1 MKKVF
6 SFFKNSNET
15 KERKFVEVGNNRFL
29 KNFKKIT
36 LTLYVLL
43 LIISYYIT
51 LVPINLKSI
60 EFYGYAT
67 FMLFVLAFI
76 FFIDSFFNEK
86 SKIIYKTLLKII
98 IVMIVATIISNIYS
112 SPILQSKRYASLIK
126 KQTSIFEEDIKQA
139 DFTKL
144 PVVDRDTAIK
154 LGARKMGEM
163 GDLVSQYN
171 IDETYSQI
179 ALGEKPVRVTPLV
192 YADFVKWFLN
202 KDKGIPYY
210 IKSDMVTQNASLV
223 KLDEPIMYSMS
234 DKFSRNLY
242 RHIRFSYPT
251 AIIDDI
257 NFETDDE
264 GKPYFIA
271 TAVEPTIGLFG
282 APDTKYIIIV
292 DAHSGKMEKYKVGNV
307 PEWVDRV
314 YPANMIIT
322 QLDDNG
328 KFERGFLNS
337 KIKQEGV
344 TKTTDGYNYLISGND
359 ISLYTGITSV
369 LADES
374 NIGFVIVNMRTK
386 ETKFYP
392 VSSAE
397 EFSVMDSAKGAVQE
411 KGYDATFP
419 LLINVYNRPTYFM
432 SLKDKAS
439 LIKMYSLVDAQNYQ
453 KVAVGNT
460 IEETVENYQKI
471 TSDIMNNV
479 GASSEKTIVIE
490 DIQSVVIDGN
500 TLYYI
505 KAKDEEK
512 ILSASINI
520 DPRLAFVKIEDT
532 IEVSGSDMGS
542 VFVITKLK

>member
-6 SFFKNSNET
+6 SFFKNSNES
-15 KERKFVEVGNNRFL
+15 KERKFVEVGNNKFL
-29 KNFKKIT
+29 RNFKKIT

-43 LIISYYIT
+43 LIISYYIA
-51 LVPINLKSI
+51 LVPINLKSV

-67 FMLFVLAFI
+67 VMLFVLSFI

-98 IVMIVATIISNIYS
+98 IVMIVATILSNIYS

-126 KQTSIFEEDIKQA
+126 KQTSVFEEDIKQA

-210 IKSDMVTQNASLV
+210 IKIDMVTQNASLV

-292 DAHSGKMEKYKVGNV
+292 DAHSGKMEKYKTGNV

-344 TKTTDGYNYLISGND
+344 TKTTDGYNYLISGSD

-411 KGYDATFP
+411 KAYDATFP

-460 IEETVENYQKI
+460 VEVTVENYQKI

-520 DPRLAFVKIEDT
+520 DPRLAFVKIGDT
-532 IEVSGSDMGS
+532 IEVSGSDKGS

>member
-6 SFFKNSNET
+6 SFFKNANES
-15 KERKFVEVGNNRFL
+15 KERKFVEVGNNKFL
-29 KNFKKIT
+29 RNFKKIT
-36 LTLYVLL
+36 LILYLL
-43 LIISYYIT
+43 LLVISYYIA

-67 FMLFVLAFI
+67 VMLFVLAFI

-86 SKIIYKTLLKII
+86 SKIIYKTLLKISI
-98 IVMIVATIISNIYS
+98 AMIVITALSNLYS

-126 KQTSIFEEDIKQA
+126 KQTSVFEEDIKQA

-210 IKSDMVTQNASLV
+210 IKIDMVTQNASLV

-292 DAHSGKMEKYKVGNV
+292 DAHSGKMEKYKTGNV

-344 TKTTDGYNYLISGND
+344 TKTTDGYNYLISGSD

-460 IEETVENYQKI
+460 VEETVENYQKI

-490 DIQSVVIDGN
+490 DIQSVVIDSN

-520 DPRLAFVKIEDT
+520 DPRLAFIKAGDT

>member
-67 FMLFVLAFI
+67 VMLFVLAFI

-86 SKIIYKTLLKII
+86 SRLIYKTLLKISI
-98 IVMIVATIISNIYS
+98 AMIVITALSNLYS

-126 KQTSIFEEDIKQA
+126 KQTSVFEEDIKQA

-210 IKSDMVTQNASLV
+210 IKIDMVTQNASLV

-460 IEETVENYQKI
+460 VEETVENYQKI

-479 GASSEKTIVIE
+479 GASSEKNIVIE
-490 DIQSVVIDGN
+490 DIQNVVIDGN

-512 ILSASINI
+512 ILSASINV
-520 DPRLAFVKIEDT
+520 DPRFAFVKIGDT

>member
-67 FMLFVLAFI
+67 VMLFVLAFI

-210 IKSDMVTQNASLV
+210 IKIDMVTQNASLV

-460 IEETVENYQKI
+460 VEETVENYQKI

-479 GASSEKTIVIE
+479 GASSEKAIVIE
-490 DIQSVVIDGN
+490 DIQSVVIDSN

-520 DPRLAFVKIEDT
+520 DPRLAFVKIGDT

>member
-210 IKSDMVTQNASLV
+210 IKIDMVTQNASLV

-411 KGYDATFP
+411 KAYDATFP

-460 IEETVENYQKI
+460 VEETVENYQKI

-479 GASSEKTIVIE
+479 GASSEKTILIE

-520 DPRLAFVKIEDT
+520 DPRLAFIKIGDT

>member
-6 SFFKNSNET
+6 SFFKDSNSSQE
-15 KERKFVEVGNNRFL
+15 KRFVEVGNNKFL

-36 LTLYVLL
+36 LILYAIFIVL
-43 LIISYYIT
+43 SYYVT

-60 EFYGYAT
+60 EFYGYSI
-67 FMLFVLAFI
+67 FMLAVLTLI
-76 FFIDSFFNEK
+76 FFIDSFFNDK
-86 SKIIYKTLLKII
+86 SKILYKILSKII
-98 IVMIVATIISNIYS
+98 LIMIVLAVISNIYS
-112 SPILQSKRYASLIK
+112 SPLLQSKKYAALIK
-126 KQTSIFEEDIKQA
+126 KQNSVFEDDIKQA

-179 ALGEKPVRVTPLV
+179 AVDEKPFRVTPLV
-192 YADFVKWFLN
+192 YADLVKWFLN

-210 IKSDMVTQNASLV
+210 IKIDMVTQNASLV

-242 RHIRFSYPT
+242 RHIRFAYPT
-251 AIIDDI
+251 AIISDI
-257 NFETDDE
+257 NFETDDND
-264 GKPYFIA
+264 KPYFIA
-271 TAVEPTIGLFG
+271 TATEPTIGLFG

-292 DAHSGKMEKYKVGNV
+292 DAHSGKMDKYKVGNV

-328 KFERGFLNS
+328 RYERGFLNS

-344 TKTTDGYNYLISGND
+344 TKTTDGYNYLITGND

-411 KGYDATFP
+411 KGYNATFP
-419 LLINVYNRPTYFM
+419 LLINMYNRPTYFM

-453 KVAVGNT
+453 KVAVGST
-460 IEETVENYQKI
+460 VEETVENYQKI
-471 TSDIMNNV
+471 TSDIMDNI
-479 GASSEKTIVIE
+479 SSTSDKTIVIE
-490 DIQSVVIDGN
+490 DMQSVVLDGN

-505 KAKDEEK
+505 KARGEDK

-520 DPRLAFVKIEDT
+520 DPRLAFIKIGDT
-532 IEVSGSDMGS
+532 INVSGSDMGS
-542 VFVITKLK
+542 VFVVTKLN

>member
-210 IKSDMVTQNASLV
+210 IKIDMVTQNASLV

-292 DAHSGKMEKYKVGNV
+292 DAHNGKMEKYKVGNV

-460 IEETVENYQKI
+460 VEETVENYQKI

-479 GASSEKTIVIE
+479 GASSEKAIVIE
-490 DIQSVVIDGN
+490 DIQSVVIDSN

-520 DPRLAFVKIEDT
+520 DPRLAFVKIGDT

>member
-6 SFFKNSNET
+6 NFFKNSNES
-15 KERKFVEVGNNRFL
+15 KERKFVEVGNNKFL
-29 KNFKKIT
+29 RNFKKIT

-43 LIISYYIT
+43 LIISYYIA
-51 LVPINLKSI
+51 LVPINLKSV

-67 FMLFVLAFI
+67 VMLFVLAFI

-86 SKIIYKTLLKII
+86 SRLIYKTLLKISI
-98 IVMIVATIISNIYS
+98 AMIVITALSNLYS

-126 KQTSIFEEDIKQA
+126 KQTSVFEEDIKQA

-210 IKSDMVTQNASLV
+210 IKIDMVTQNASLV

-292 DAHSGKMEKYKVGNV
+292 DAHSGKMEKYKTGNV

-344 TKTTDGYNYLISGND
+344 TKTTDGYNYLISGSD

-460 IEETVENYQKI
+460 VEETVENYQKI

-490 DIQSVVIDGN
+490 DIQSVVIDSN

-512 ILSASINI
+512 ILSASINV
-520 DPRLAFVKIEDT
+520 DPRLAFIKAGDT

>member
-210 IKSDMVTQNASLV
+210 IKIDMVTQNASLV

-292 DAHSGKMEKYKVGNV
+292 DAHNGKMEKYKVGNV

-460 IEETVENYQKI
+460 VEETVENYQKI

-520 DPRLAFVKIEDT
+520 DPRLAFIKIGDT

>member
-15 KERKFVEVGNNRFL
+15 KERKFVEVGNNKFL

-98 IVMIVATIISNIYS
+98 IVMIVAAIISNIYS

-210 IKSDMVTQNASLV
+210 IKIDMVTQNASLV

-460 IEETVENYQKI
+460 VEETVENYQKI

-479 GASSEKTIVIE
+479 GASSEKNIVIE

-520 DPRLAFVKIEDT
+520 DPRLAFIKIGDT

>member
-76 FFIDSFFNEK
+76 FLIDSFFNEK

-210 IKSDMVTQNASLV
+210 IKIDMVTQNASLV

-344 TKTTDGYNYLISGND
+344 TKTTDGYNYLISGSD

-460 IEETVENYQKI
+460 VEETVENYQKI

-490 DIQSVVIDGN
+490 DIQSVVIDSN

-520 DPRLAFVKIEDT
+520 DPRLAFVKIGDT

>member
-210 IKSDMVTQNASLV
+210 IKIDMVTQNASLV

-460 IEETVENYQKI
+460 VEETVENYQKI

>member
-6 SFFKNSNET
+6 SFFKNANET
-15 KERKFVEVGNNRFL
+15 KERKFVEVGNNKFL
-29 KNFKKIT
+29 RNFKKIT

-43 LIISYYIT
+43 LIISYYIA
-51 LVPINLKSI
+51 LVPINLKSV

-67 FMLFVLAFI
+67 VMLFVLAFI

-86 SKIIYKTLLKII
+86 SRLIYKTLLKISI
-98 IVMIVATIISNIYS
+98 AMIVITALSNLYS

-126 KQTSIFEEDIKQA
+126 KQTSVFEEDIKQA

-210 IKSDMVTQNASLV
+210 IKIDMVTQNASLV

-292 DAHSGKMEKYKVGNV
+292 DAHSGKMEKYKTGNV

-344 TKTTDGYNYLISGND
+344 TKTTDGYNYLISGSD

-460 IEETVENYQKI
+460 VEETVENYQKI

-490 DIQSVVIDGN
+490 DIQSVVIDSN

-512 ILSASINI
+512 ILSASINV
-520 DPRLAFVKIEDT
+520 DPRLAFIKAGDT

>member
-1 MKKVF
+1 MKKVL

-67 FMLFVLAFI
+67 VMLFVLAFI

-210 IKSDMVTQNASLV
+210 IKIDMVTQNASLV

-460 IEETVENYQKI
+460 VEETVENYQKI

-490 DIQSVVIDGN
+490 DIQNVVIDGN

-512 ILSASINI
+512 ILSASINV
-520 DPRLAFVKIEDT
+520 DPRFAFVKIGDT

>member
-6 SFFKNSNET
+6 SFFKNANET
-15 KERKFVEVGNNRFL
+15 KERKFVEVGNNKFL
-29 KNFKKIT
+29 RNFKKIT
-36 LTLYVLL
+36 LTLYLL
-43 LIISYYIT
+43 LLVISYYIA
-51 LVPINLKSI
+51 LVPINLKSV

-67 FMLFVLAFI
+67 VMLFILSFI

-86 SKIIYKTLLKII
+86 SKIIYKTLLKISI
-98 IVMIVATIISNIYS
+98 AMIVITALSNLYS

-126 KQTSIFEEDIKQA
+126 KQTSVFEEDIKQA

-210 IKSDMVTQNASLV
+210 IKIDMVTQNASLV
-223 KLDEPIMYSMS
+223 KLNEPIMYSMS

-292 DAHSGKMEKYKVGNV
+292 DAHSGKMEKYKTGNV

-344 TKTTDGYNYLISGND
+344 TKNAETEFSAKLPQSEQDAKVRQMLAQGRRINFIRFTPNTVIPANTTHKGAEHMYSFDYAYLIEPARD
-359 ISLYTGITSV
+359 WL
-369 LADES
+369 
-374 NIGFVIVNMRTK
+374 MQQKR
-386 ETKFYP
+386 
-392 VSSAE
+392 
-397 EFSVMDSAKGAVQE
+397 E
-411 KGYDATFP
+411 K
-419 LLINVYNRPTYFM
+419 
-432 SLKDKAS
+432 
-439 LIKMYSLVDAQNYQ
+439 
-453 KVAVGNT
+453 
-460 IEETVENYQKI
+460 
-471 TSDIMNNV
+471 
-479 GASSEKTIVIE
+479 
-490 DIQSVVIDGN
+490 
-500 TLYYI
+500 
-505 KAKDEEK
+505 
-512 ILSASINI
+512 
-520 DPRLAFVKIEDT
+520 
-532 IEVSGSDMGS
+532 
-542 VFVITKLK
+542 

>member
-210 IKSDMVTQNASLV
+210 IKIDMVTQNASLV

-460 IEETVENYQKI
+460 VEETVENYQKI

-490 DIQSVVIDGN
+490 DIQNVVIDGN

-512 ILSASINI
+512 ILSASINV
-520 DPRLAFVKIEDT
+520 DPRFAFVKIGDT

>member
-6 SFFKNSNET
+6 SFFKNANET
-15 KERKFVEVGNNRFL
+15 KERKFVEVGNNKFL
-29 KNFKKIT
+29 RNFKKIT
-36 LTLYVLL
+36 LTLYLL
-43 LIISYYIT
+43 LLVISYYIA
-51 LVPINLKSI
+51 LVPINLKSV

-67 FMLFVLAFI
+67 VMLFVLAFI

-86 SKIIYKTLLKII
+86 SRLIYKTLLKISI
-98 IVMIVATIISNIYS
+98 AMIVITALSNLYS

-126 KQTSIFEEDIKQA
+126 KQTSVFEEDIKQA

-210 IKSDMVTQNASLV
+210 IKIDMVTQNASLV

-292 DAHSGKMEKYKVGNV
+292 DAHSGKMEKYKTGNV

-344 TKTTDGYNYLISGND
+344 TKTTDGYNYLISGSD

-460 IEETVENYQKI
+460 VEETVENYQKI

-490 DIQSVVIDGN
+490 DIQSVVIDSN

-512 ILSASINI
+512 ILSASINV
-520 DPRLAFVKIEDT
+520 DPRLAFIKAGDT

>member
-67 FMLFVLAFI
+67 VMLFVLAFI

-210 IKSDMVTQNASLV
+210 IKIDMVTQNASLV

-460 IEETVENYQKI
+460 VEETVENYQKI

-490 DIQSVVIDGN
+490 DIQNVVIDGN

-512 ILSASINI
+512 ILSASINV
-520 DPRLAFVKIEDT
+520 DPRFAFVKIGDT

>member
-6 SFFKNSNET
+6 SFFKNANET

-210 IKSDMVTQNASLV
+210 IKIDMVTQNASLV

-292 DAHSGKMEKYKVGNV
+292 DAHSGKMEKYKTGNV

-460 IEETVENYQKI
+460 VEETVENYQKI

-520 DPRLAFVKIEDT
+520 DPRLAFIKIGDT

>member
-6 SFFKNSNET
+6 SFFKNANET
-15 KERKFVEVGNNRFL
+15 KERKFVEVGNNKFL
-29 KNFKKIT
+29 RNFKKIT
-36 LTLYVLL
+36 LTLYLL
-43 LIISYYIT
+43 LLVISYYIA
-51 LVPINLKSI
+51 LVPINLKSV

-67 FMLFVLAFI
+67 VMLFVLAFI

-86 SKIIYKTLLKII
+86 SRLIYKTLLKISI
-98 IVMIVATIISNIYS
+98 AMIVITALSNLYS

-126 KQTSIFEEDIKQA
+126 KQTSVFEEDIKQA

-210 IKSDMVTQNASLV
+210 IKIDMVTQNASLV
-223 KLDEPIMYSMS
+223 KLNEPIMYSMS

-292 DAHSGKMEKYKVGNV
+292 DAHSGKMEKYKTGNV

-344 TKTTDGYNYLISGND
+344 TKTTDGYNYLISGSD

-460 IEETVENYQKI
+460 VEETVENYQKI

-490 DIQSVVIDGN
+490 DIQSVVIDSN

-520 DPRLAFVKIEDT
+520 DPRLAFIKAGDT

>member
-6 SFFKNSNET
+6 SFFKNANET
-15 KERKFVEVGNNRFL
+15 KERKFVEVGNNKFL
-29 KNFKKIT
+29 RNFKKIT
-36 LTLYVLL
+36 LTLYLL
-43 LIISYYIT
+43 LLVISYYIA
-51 LVPINLKSI
+51 LVPINLKSV

-67 FMLFVLAFI
+67 VMLFILAFI

-86 SKIIYKTLLKII
+86 SRLICKTLLKISI
-98 IVMIVATIISNIYS
+98 AMIVITALSNLYS

-210 IKSDMVTQNASLV
+210 IKIDMVTQNASLV

-271 TAVEPTIGLFG
+271 TAIEPTIGLFG

-292 DAHSGKMEKYKVGNV
+292 DAHSGKMEKYKTGNV

-344 TKTTDGYNYLISGND
+344 TKTTDGYNYLISGSD

-460 IEETVENYQKI
+460 VEETVENYQKI

-490 DIQSVVIDGN
+490 DIQSVVIDSN

-512 ILSASINI
+512 ILSASINV
-520 DPRLAFVKIEDT
+520 DPRLAFIKIGDT

>member
-6 SFFKNSNET
+6 SFFKNANET
-15 KERKFVEVGNNRFL
+15 KERKFVEVGNNKFL
-29 KNFKKIT
+29 RNFKKIT
-36 LTLYVLL
+36 LTLYLL
-43 LIISYYIT
+43 LLVISYYIA
-51 LVPINLKSI
+51 LVPINLKSV

-67 FMLFVLAFI
+67 VMLFVLAFI

-86 SKIIYKTLLKII
+86 SRLIYKTLLKISI
-98 IVMIVATIISNIYS
+98 AMIVITALSNLYS
-112 SPILQSKRYASLIK
+112 SPILQSKKYASLIK
-126 KQTSIFEEDIKQA
+126 KQTSVFEEDIKQA

-210 IKSDMVTQNASLV
+210 IKIDMVTQNASLV
-223 KLDEPIMYSMS
+223 KLNEPIMYSMS

-292 DAHSGKMEKYKVGNV
+292 DAHSGKMEKYKTGNV

-344 TKTTDGYNYLISGND
+344 TKTTDGYNYLISGSD

-460 IEETVENYQKI
+460 VEETVENYQKI

-490 DIQSVVIDGN
+490 DIQSVVIDSN

-505 KAKDEEK
+505 KAKGEEK
-512 ILSASINI
+512 ILSASINV
-520 DPRLAFVKIEDT
+520 DPRLAFIKAGDT

>member
-6 SFFKNSNET
+6 SFFKNANET
-15 KERKFVEVGNNRFL
+15 KERKFVEVGNNKFL
-29 KNFKKIT
+29 RNFKKIT
-36 LTLYVLL
+36 LTLYLL
-43 LIISYYIT
+43 LLVISYYIA
-51 LVPINLKSI
+51 LVPINLKSV

-67 FMLFVLAFI
+67 VMLFILAFI

-86 SKIIYKTLLKII
+86 SRLIYKTLLKISI
-98 IVMIVATIISNIYS
+98 AMIVITALSNLYS

-126 KQTSIFEEDIKQA
+126 KQTSVFEEDIKQA

-210 IKSDMVTQNASLV
+210 IKIDMVTQNASLV

-292 DAHSGKMEKYKVGNV
+292 DAHSGKMEKYKTGNV

-344 TKTTDGYNYLISGND
+344 TKTTDGYNYLISGSD

-374 NIGFVIVNMRTK
+374 NIGFVIVNTRTK

-460 IEETVENYQKI
+460 VEETVENYQKI

-490 DIQSVVIDGN
+490 DIQSVVIDSN

-512 ILSASINI
+512 ILSASINV
-520 DPRLAFVKIEDT
+520 DPRLAFIKAGDT

>member
-67 FMLFVLAFI
+67 VMLFVLAFI

-86 SKIIYKTLLKII
+86 SRLIYKTLLKII

-126 KQTSIFEEDIKQA
+126 KQISIFEEDIKQA

-210 IKSDMVTQNASLV
+210 IKIDMVTQNASLV

-344 TKTTDGYNYLISGND
+344 TKTTDGYNYLISGSD

-460 IEETVENYQKI
+460 VEETVENYQKI

-490 DIQSVVIDGN
+490 DIQSVVIDSN

-520 DPRLAFVKIEDT
+520 DPRLAFVKIGDT

>member
-6 SFFKNSNET
+6 SFFKNANET
-15 KERKFVEVGNNRFL
+15 KERKFVEVGNNKFL
-29 KNFKKIT
+29 RNFKKIT
-36 LTLYVLL
+36 LTLYLL
-43 LIISYYIT
+43 LLVISYYIA
-51 LVPINLKSI
+51 LVPINLKSV

-67 FMLFVLAFI
+67 VMLFILSFI

-86 SKIIYKTLLKII
+86 SKIIYKTLLKISI
-98 IVMIVATIISNIYS
+98 AMIVITALSNLYS

-126 KQTSIFEEDIKQA
+126 KQTSVFEEDIKQA

-210 IKSDMVTQNASLV
+210 IKIDMVTQNASLV

-292 DAHSGKMEKYKVGNV
+292 DAHSGKMEKYKTGNV

-344 TKTTDGYNYLISGND
+344 TKTTDGYNYLISGSD

-460 IEETVENYQKI
+460 VEETVENYQKI

-490 DIQSVVIDGN
+490 DIQSVVIDSN

-512 ILSASINI
+512 ILSASINV
-520 DPRLAFVKIEDT
+520 DPRLAFIKAGDT

>member
-6 SFFKNSNET
+6 NFFKNSNES
-15 KERKFVEVGNNRFL
+15 KERKFVEVGNNKFL
-29 KNFKKIT
+29 RNFKKIT

-43 LIISYYIT
+43 LIISYYIA
-51 LVPINLKSI
+51 LVPINLKSV

-67 FMLFVLAFI
+67 VMLFVLAFI

-86 SKIIYKTLLKII
+86 SRLIYKTLLKISI
-98 IVMIVATIISNIYS
+98 AMIVITALSNLYS

-126 KQTSIFEEDIKQA
+126 KQTSVFEEDIKQA

-210 IKSDMVTQNASLV
+210 IKIDMVTQNASLV

-292 DAHSGKMEKYKVGNV
+292 DAHSGKMEKYKTGNV

-344 TKTTDGYNYLISGND
+344 TKTTDGYNYLISGSD

-460 IEETVENYQKI
+460 VEETVENYQKI

-490 DIQSVVIDGN
+490 DIQSVVIDSN

-505 KAKDEEK
+505 KVKDEEK
-512 ILSASINI
+512 ILSASINV
-520 DPRLAFVKIEDT
+520 DPRLAFIKAGDT

>member
-67 FMLFVLAFI
+67 VMLFVLAFI

-210 IKSDMVTQNASLV
+210 IKIDMVTQNASLV

-460 IEETVENYQKI
+460 VEETVENYQKI

-520 DPRLAFVKIEDT
+520 DPRLAFIKIGDT

>member
-67 FMLFVLAFI
+67 VMLFVLAFI

-86 SKIIYKTLLKII
+86 SRLIYKTLLKISI
-98 IVMIVATIISNIYS
+98 AMIVITALSNLYS

-126 KQTSIFEEDIKQA
+126 KQTSVFEEDIKQA

-210 IKSDMVTQNASLV
+210 IKIDMVTQNASLV

-460 IEETVENYQKI
+460 VEETVENYQKI

-479 GASSEKTIVIE
+479 GASSEKNIVIE
-490 DIQSVVIDGN
+490 DIQNVVIDGN

-512 ILSASINI
+512 ILSASINAA
-520 DPRLAFVKIEDT
+520 LACFAT
-532 IEVSGSDMGS
+532 
-542 VFVITKLK
+542 VFCSSTMRFCAAT

>member
-6 SFFKNSNET
+6 SFFKNSNES
-15 KERKFVEVGNNRFL
+15 KERKFVEVGNNKFL
-29 KNFKKIT
+29 RNFKKIT

-43 LIISYYIT
+43 LIISYYIA
-51 LVPINLKSI
+51 LVPINLKSV

-67 FMLFVLAFI
+67 VMLFVLSFI

-98 IVMIVATIISNIYS
+98 IVMIVATILSNIYS

-126 KQTSIFEEDIKQA
+126 KQTSVFEEDIKQA

-210 IKSDMVTQNASLV
+210 IKIDMVTQNASLV

-292 DAHSGKMEKYKVGNV
+292 DAHSGKMEKYKTGNV

-344 TKTTDGYNYLISGND
+344 TKTTDGYNYLISGSD

-411 KGYDATFP
+411 KAYDATFP

-460 IEETVENYQKI
+460 VEETVENYQKI

-520 DPRLAFVKIEDT
+520 DPRLAFVKIGDT
-532 IEVSGSDMGS
+532 IEVSGSDKGS

>member
-6 SFFKNSNET
+6 SFFKNSNES
-15 KERKFVEVGNNRFL
+15 KERKFVEVGNNKFL
-29 KNFKKIT
+29 RNFKKIT

-43 LIISYYIT
+43 LIISYYIA
-51 LVPINLKSI
+51 LVPINLKSV

-67 FMLFVLAFI
+67 VMLFILAFI

-86 SKIIYKTLLKII
+86 SRLIYKTLLKISI
-98 IVMIVATIISNIYS
+98 AMIVITALSNLYS

-210 IKSDMVTQNASLV
+210 IKIDMVTQNASLV

-292 DAHSGKMEKYKVGNV
+292 DAHSGKMEKYKTGNV

-344 TKTTDGYNYLISGND
+344 TKTTDGYNYLISGSD

-460 IEETVENYQKI
+460 VEETVENYQKI

-490 DIQSVVIDGN
+490 DIQSVVIDSN

-512 ILSASINI
+512 ILSASINV
-520 DPRLAFVKIEDT
+520 DPRLAFVKIGDT

>member
-6 SFFKNSNET
+6 SFFKNANET

-210 IKSDMVTQNASLV
+210 IKIDMVTQNASLV

-460 IEETVENYQKI
+460 VEETVENYQKI

-520 DPRLAFVKIEDT
+520 DPRLAFIKIGDT

>member
-112 SPILQSKRYASLIK
+112 SPILQSLSYGSLILIL
-126 KQTSIFEEDIKQA
+126 TSFFVEDIKQA

-210 IKSDMVTQNASLV
+210 IKIDMVTQNASLV

>member
-67 FMLFVLAFI
+67 VMLFVLAFI

-210 IKSDMVTQNASLV
+210 IKIDMVTQNASLV

-460 IEETVENYQKI
+460 VEETVENYQKI

-490 DIQSVVIDGN
+490 DIQNVVIDGN

-520 DPRLAFVKIEDT
+520 DPRLAFVKIGDT

>member
-67 FMLFVLAFI
+67 VMLFVLAFI

-210 IKSDMVTQNASLV
+210 IKIDMVTQNASLV

-460 IEETVENYQKI
+460 VEETVENYQKI

-490 DIQSVVIDGN
+490 DIQSVVIDSN

-512 ILSASINI
+512 ILSASINV
-520 DPRLAFVKIEDT
+520 DPRLAFIKAGDT

>member
-210 IKSDMVTQNASLV
+210 IKIDMVTQNASLV

-411 KGYDATFP
+411 KAYDATFP

-460 IEETVENYQKI
+460 VEETVENYQKI

-520 DPRLAFVKIEDT
+520 DPRLAFIKIGDT

>member
-210 IKSDMVTQNASLV
+210 IKIDMVTQNASLV

-460 IEETVENYQKI
+460 VEETVENYQKI

-479 GASSEKTIVIE
+479 GASSEKAIVIE
-490 DIQSVVIDGN
+490 DIQSVVIDSN

-520 DPRLAFVKIEDT
+520 DPRLAFVKIGDT

>member
-67 FMLFVLAFI
+67 VMLFVLAFI

-210 IKSDMVTQNASLV
+210 IKIDMVTQNASLV

-460 IEETVENYQKI
+460 VEETVENYQKI

-479 GASSEKTIVIE
+479 GASSEKTIVIK

-520 DPRLAFVKIEDT
+520 DPRLAFIKIGDT

>member
-210 IKSDMVTQNASLV
+210 IKIDMVTQNASLV

-344 TKTTDGYNYLISGND
+344 TKTTDGYNYLISGSD

-460 IEETVENYQKI
+460 VEETVENYQKI

-512 ILSASINI
+512 MLSASINI
-520 DPRLAFVKIEDT
+520 DPRLAFIKIGDT

>member
-6 SFFKNSNET
+6 SFFKNANET
-15 KERKFVEVGNNRFL
+15 KERKFVEVGNNKFL
-29 KNFKKIT
+29 RNFKKIT
-36 LTLYVLL
+36 LTLYLL
-43 LIISYYIT
+43 LLVISYYIA
-51 LVPINLKSI
+51 LVPINLKSV

-67 FMLFVLAFI
+67 VMLFILSFI

-86 SKIIYKTLLKII
+86 SKIIYKTLLKISI
-98 IVMIVATIISNIYS
+98 AMIVITALSNLYS

-126 KQTSIFEEDIKQA
+126 KQTSVFEEDIKQA

-210 IKSDMVTQNASLV
+210 IKIDMVTQNASLV
-223 KLDEPIMYSMS
+223 KLNEPIMYSMS

-292 DAHSGKMEKYKVGNV
+292 DAHSGKMEKYKTGNV

-344 TKTTDGYNYLISGND
+344 TKTTDGYNYLISGSD

-460 IEETVENYQKI
+460 VEETVENYQKI

-490 DIQSVVIDGN
+490 DIQSVVIDSN

-520 DPRLAFVKIEDT
+520 DPRLAFIKAGDT